1 MDNLTN
7 RFIKYVKVKTTS
19 DPESMSV
26 PSTKDQLD
34 LAKILKDELIE
45 LGLTNVVLDDKG
57 YVYGLLK
64 SNSDKKNKIGF
75 ISHMDTAP
83 DFFCLNVNPK
93 FINNYD
99 GSDITLNERE
109 NIVLSTIAF
118 PEILDFKGHDLIVT
132 DGTTLLGAD
141 DKAGIAEI
149 MTALEIIIKEN
160 IPHPDIYVGFTPD
173 EEIGRGA
180 DHFDL
185 DIFKADFAYT
195 IDGGYEGEF
204 EFENF
209 NAASAD
215 ICISGN
221 NIHPGSAKGKMLNS
235 ILIAMELQSMLPTF
249 DRPEFTENY
258 EGFYLLS
265 DITGSVEKT
274 KMSYII
280 RDHDRKKFE
289 AKKVFI
295 KDIVDFL
302 NKKYGDV
309 IKLSIEDSY
318 YNMREKIEDRKDIID
333 LALSAMKEAG
343 IDPKVQAI
351 RGGTDGARLSFMGLP
366 TPNIFTGGM
375 NYHGKYEYLS
385 INSMKKAVETIVNIA
400 KLSK

>member
-1 MDNLTN
+1 MDNLIN

-19 DPESMSV
+19 DPESMSI

-64 SNSDKKNKIGF
+64 SNSDKNKIGF

-83 DFFCLNVNPK
+83 DFSGENVKPEIIK
-93 FINNYD
+93 NYN
-99 GSDITLNERE
+99 GLDIVLNEKE
-109 NIVLSTIAF
+109 NIILSTTDY
-118 PEILDFKGHDLIVT
+118 PELLDFKGHDIIVT

-149 MTALEIIIKEN
+149 MTALEIIIREN

-265 DITGSVEKT
+265 DIYGSVEKT
-274 KMSYII
+274 KMNYII
-280 RDHDRKKFE
+280 RDHDREKFE
-289 AKKVFI
+289 AKKILLEEV
-295 KDIVDFL
+295 VDFL
-302 NKKYGDV
+302 NKKYGK
-309 IKLSIEDSY
+309 IIELSIKDSY

-333 LALSAMKEAG
+333 LALSAMEEAG
-343 IDPKVQAI
+343 IEPKVQAI

-375 NYHGKYEYLS
+375 NYHGKYEYVS

>member
-1 MDNLTN
+1 MDNLIN

-19 DPESMSV
+19 DPESMSI

-83 DFFCLNVNPK
+83 DFSGENVKPEIIK
-93 FINNYD
+93 NYN
-99 GSDITLNERE
+99 GLDIVLNEKE
-109 NIVLSTIAF
+109 NIILSTTDY
-118 PEILDFKGHDLIVT
+118 PELLDFKGHDIIVT

-149 MTALEIIIKEN
+149 MTALEIIIREN

-265 DITGSVEKT
+265 DIYGSVEKT
-274 KMSYII
+274 KMNYII
-280 RDHDRKKFE
+280 RDHDRKNLKLKKF
-289 AKKVFI
+289 
-295 KDIVDFL
+295 
-302 NKKYGDV
+302 Y
-309 IKLSIEDSY
+309 
-318 YNMREKIEDRKDIID
+318 
-333 LALSAMKEAG
+333 
-343 IDPKVQAI
+343 
-351 RGGTDGARLSFMGLP
+351 
-366 TPNIFTGGM
+366 
-375 NYHGKYEYLS
+375 
-385 INSMKKAVETIVNIA
+385 
-400 KLSK
+400 